1 LSLFLW
7 CSAVLAGEIAADRA
21 VTLTADTDKTSV
33 SIGDKVRYRI
43 KVRTDKDMKIKFP
56 DFGENLA
63 EFAIRDFGSSKGGF
77 FGSKT
82 LMQWYELD
90 IYETGKFTIPPAVI
104 KYRRSDKEQWNEAV
118 SDSIEIEVLSLL
130 DNNGEKGDIRDIK
143 GPVSL
148 LNLTYVYIILAMIA
162 VTIVMSLIIIL
173 LKKRRKSEK
182 TLTPSRPA
190 HEIAYEALK
199 ELLNRNYL
207 KAGKVQ
213 EYYFEM
219 SNIVRHYIENRFH
232 LKAPEMT
239 TEEFLLTLNNSEVLN
254 PAQKGIMREFLSH
267 CDMVKFAKYLPDDKE
282 IESSYDSAKK
292 FVDQTKE
299 VVNLGAVS

>member
-1 LSLFLW
+1 M
-7 CSAVLAGEIAADRA
+7 E
-21 VTLTADTDKTSV
+21 
-33 SIGDKVRYRI
+33 
-43 KVRTDKDMKIKFP
+43 IKFP

-118 SDSIEIEVLSLL
+118 SDSIEIEVPSVL

-148 LNLTYVYIILAMIA
+148 PNLTYVYIILAMIA
-162 VTIVMSLIIIL
+162 VAIVMSLIIIL

-190 HEIAYEALK
+190 HEIAYKALK

-254 PAQKGIMREFLSH
+254 PEQKGIMREFLSH

>member
-1 LSLFLW
+1 M
-7 CSAVLAGEIAADRA
+7 E
-21 VTLTADTDKTSV
+21 
-33 SIGDKVRYRI
+33 
-43 KVRTDKDMKIKFP
+43 IKFP

-82 LMQWYELD
+82 LTQWYELD

-118 SDSIEIEVLSLL
+118 SDSIEIEVLSVL

-299 VVNLGAVS
+299 VVNLGAVN